1 MLQIKASKFTYL
13 KSKPIQSTE
22 LHKHEKYALN
32 PGDSLEVKDIVPTD
46 NQHIELILNNRVSI
60 SKNSYNS
67 LYAYSPHILI
77 ISDMSNEVMLEVPY
91 YSQLDNS
98 THLFGPGSRQCN
110 ISSCSMYAA
119 YLNKE
124 SVRKS
129 KELGY
134 NTFEDYYSDILS
146 EYGDTTNHSAHT
158 KALRQLNI
166 ETYFSYSLS
175 LGDIIKAIKINIPVV
190 LGLAYKNSGHIVVA
204 TGYDLTK
211 ERLYI
216 HDPYGIRFGGSDSYE
231 VGVPGNFDPYSFEQ
245 LKHIWT
251 DLGDDA
257 GWGRICTSVYSKP
270 TGLS

>member
-1 MLQIKASKFTYL
+1 MLKIEAANFTYL

-22 LHKHEKYALN
+22 LHKHEKYTLN
-32 PGDSLEVKDIVPTD
+32 QGDSLEVKDAVPTD
-46 NQHIELILNNRVSI
+46 NQHIELIFNSRITI
-60 SKNSYNS
+60 SKKIYKS
-67 LYAYSPHILI
+67 LFAYAPHINI
-77 ISDMSNEVMLEVPY
+77 ISHMTDEVKLEVPY

-124 SVRKS
+124 SVRLS

-134 NTFEDYYSDILS
+134 NTFEDYYSDVLAD
-146 EYGDTTNHSAHT
+146 YGDTTDHSAHT
-158 KALRQLNI
+158 QALKRFKI
-166 ETYFSYSLS
+166 ESYFSYSLS
-175 LGDIIKAIKINIPVV
+175 LGDIIKAIKLSVPVV

-204 TGYDLTK
+204 TGYNLTK
-211 ERLYI
+211 ERVYI
-216 HDPYGIRFGGSDSYE
+216 HDPYGVRFGSSDSYE
-231 VGVPGNFDPYSFEQ
+231 VGAAGDFDPYSFEL

-251 DLGDDA
+251 DLGGNA
-257 GWGRICTSVYSKP
+257 GWGRICTSVHSKP